1 MEISTQ
7 TLDILILIAIIFLL
21 ASVLTLLVL
30 WARKGNKGANLVAA
44 TFTFLAPDPTF
55 EKNIRIIKE
64 SEQQVRKGDEDSGD
78 PPSI

>member
-7 TLDILILIAIIFLL
+7 TQDILILLAIILLL
-21 ASVLTLLVL
+21 AFVLTLLVL

-44 TFTFLAPDPTF
+44 TFTFLAPDPMF

-64 SEQQVRKGDEDSGD
+64 SEQQIKKGDEESGD
-78 PPSI
+78 PPSA